1 MEVSRNSRPDSHT
14 LTVQKDNDILDWGN
28 INPKQGDE
36 TGRGG
41 PNDERDD
48 SRSPRDDSDSKT
60 KGAVVWGSPRS
71 EEGWNTRKLS
81 EDPIL
86 NPEKSSSS
94 KPCNWGMGHHTEG
107 WGNSGVSGGW
117 GHSGPRDKVAGVLLR
132 VDLVESWVLLLVDD
146 TQILITVD
154 FLPGPER
161 FSETLIRVIFWGN
174 VHVRV
179 RILVQSLP
187 LLFKEPLS

>member
-1 MEVSRNSRPDSHT
+1 M
-14 LTVQKDNDILDWGN
+14 DWGN

-81 EDPIL
+81 DPI
-86 NPEKSSSS
+86 
-94 KPCNWGMGHHTEG
+94 
-107 WGNSGVSGGW
+107 SGA
-117 GHSGPRDKVAGVLLR
+117 PALR
-132 VDLVESWVLLLVDD
+132 VSTPTTCTVSLS
-146 TQILITVD
+146 VD
-154 FLPGPER
+154 FTIFKNDVTR
-161 FSETLIRVIFWGN
+161 INSELD
-174 VHVRV
+174 
-179 RILVQSLP
+179 
-187 LLFKEPLS
+187 

>member
-1 MEVSRNSRPDSHT
+1 M
-14 LTVQKDNDILDWGN
+14 DWGN

-94 KPCNWGMGHHTEG
+94 KPCNWG
-107 WGNSGVSGGW
+107 WGII
-117 GHSGPRDKVAGVLLR
+117 PRDGA
-132 VDLVESWVLLLVDD
+132 
-146 TQILITVD
+146 
-154 FLPGPER
+154 
-161 FSETLIRVIFWGN
+161 
-174 VHVRV
+174 
-179 RILVQSLP
+179 ILVFPGDGAILVLGTRWQGY
-187 LLFKEPLS
+187 F